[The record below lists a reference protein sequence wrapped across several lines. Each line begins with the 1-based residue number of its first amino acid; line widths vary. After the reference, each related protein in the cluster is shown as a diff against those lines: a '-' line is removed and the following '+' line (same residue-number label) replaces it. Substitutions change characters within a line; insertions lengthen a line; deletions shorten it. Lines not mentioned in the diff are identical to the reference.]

1 MTNTS
6 YGVIAIDD
14 GGNSCCIATRDGLE
28 NFPSIKGYYG
38 ERNLTSLSG
47 KYDYIVDYLNNRYV
61 MGTLAKYDCTM
72 PIQMHTKSKQNE
84 FFDLSVLVAIHQ
96 FGYLSN
102 DVVVSVP
109 IRMHNDEEKEGRRS
123 RLIGSHT
130 VTVNGVT
137 KTFYINDVKVAP
149 ESAVA
154 YWVDQPRGK
163 SRFLDIGSRTIGY
176 ATTVNEDGD
185 IRFIDSE
192 SDTIFG
198 KGVEALSNDYN
209 AKGLADFI
217 CGRLSRI
224 WSTSDSVYL
233 LGGGALD
240 EELVNNILNYFP
252 NSRVMNNPKLINAI
266 GMYNLGKVAF
276 NSN

>member
-14 GGNSCCIATRDGLE
+14 GGNSTCVVTKDKLE
-28 NFPSIKGYYG
+28 SFPSIKGYYG
-38 ERNLTSLSG
+38 ERNLTSLTG
-47 KYDYIVDYLNNRYV
+47 KHDYVVDYLNNRYC
-61 MGTLAKYDCTM
+61 MGSLAKYDCTM
-72 PIQMHTKSKQNE
+72 PIQMHTRSKQHE

-96 FGYLSN
+96 FGYFSN
-102 DVVVSVP
+102 DVIVSVP
-109 IRMHNDEEKEGRRS
+109 IRMHSDEEKEGRRN

-130 VTVNGVT
+130 ITVNGVM
-137 KTFYINDVKVAP
+137 KTFCINDLRVAP

-154 YWVDQPRGK
+154 YWVEEPRGK
-163 SRFLDIGSRTIGY
+163 ARFLDIGSRTIGY
-176 ATTVNEDGD
+176 ATTVNEDGV

-198 KGVEALSNDYN
+198 KGVEALSSSYN

-217 CGRLSRI
+217 CGRLSRM
-224 WSTSDSVYL
+224 WNQSDNVYL

-240 EELVNNILNYFP
+240 EELVFHIKNYFP
-252 NSRVMNNPKLINAI
+252 NTIVMDNPKLTNAI
-266 GMYNLGKVAF
+266 GMYNLGRVAF
-276 NSN
+276 NGN